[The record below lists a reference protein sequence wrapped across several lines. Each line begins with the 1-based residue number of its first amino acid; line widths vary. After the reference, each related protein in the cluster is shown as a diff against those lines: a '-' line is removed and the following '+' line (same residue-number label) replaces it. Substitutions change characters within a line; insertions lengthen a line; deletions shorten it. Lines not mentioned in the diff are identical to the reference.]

1 MPQPTAML
9 LAHADGSPASAPFT
23 PGALGSTDPFG
34 HARRIAYLG
43 ADGMAAGVIQANG
56 AFVVDDYP
64 HVEMLVIHAGR
75 VTLQDEDLTLELNPG
90 DSLVIGRGTAFQ
102 GQAEPNSLWAF
113 CAQTQ
118 AAGERNPGLTLLDPL
133 SPVAP
138 STAPEAEILLSRAP
152 QCRSHNTFADSAS
165 DLRIG
170 IWDSTP
176 YTRRARPHKLHELM
190 HLIEGSV
197 TLQAADGSD
206 LRVNTGDTVF
216 VPQGA
221 PCAWKSTV
229 YVRKFYVVK

>member
-9 LAHADGSPASAPFT
+9 LAHADGSPASATFT

-90 DSLVIGRGTAFQ
+90 DSVVIGRGTALQ
-102 GQAEPNSLWAF
+102 GQAQPNSLWAF
-113 CAQTQ
+113 CAATH
-118 AAGERNPGLTLLDPL
+118 AAGERNPGLTALDPL
-133 SPVAP
+133 SAVAP

-152 QCRSHNTFADSAS
+152 QCRSHNLFVEEAT

-170 IWDSTP
+170 VWDSTP

-197 TLQAADGSD
+197 TLQTADGSD
-206 LRVNTGDTVF
+206 LTVATGDTVF
-216 VPQGA
+216 VPKDA